1 MKKVIAILSLL
12 CMLQLTACAQWYL
25 FPGKNKRTT
34 PSVEKKEEPKRESSS
49 PQESAAA
56 PSDSAATEEKAE
68 EDDFFF
74 GIPSSTGVS
83 LILPVN
89 AGPDKSAAGFM
100 EMYSGAL
107 LALRDLGLGGTK
119 INLRFVDSATEDLQ
133 DESIYRE
140 SDVIIGPVTYSE
152 ISEALRFCGRKMLVS
167 PLEPKSAAL
176 AQQGENV
183 IQAPT
188 PWTYQVDEIVSWL
201 QSELEFGD
209 EVIVFKENSQPGEQA
224 TYLLDRIRERGILTR
239 SVTTAEELGEPQL
252 KGKFRVLIASDNES
266 FISESI
272 KQLGIAAT
280 IKGNIVLY
288 TTSRVRNCVSP
299 DVLDLYNTEA
309 RLTASYFIDYD
320 SQQVKDFV
328 LAYRALFGYEPG
340 SFAFQGYDTMTYFVK
355 MCSEYGRRWWRR
367 LPEKSWRGLQ
377 SDFRFDRSE
386 ADGRVNTAVRK
397 VIYGKDLS
405 MTLAQ

>member
-1 MKKVIAILSLL
+1 MKKVIVILSLL
-12 CMLQLTACAQWYL
+12 CTLQLTACAQWYL

-34 PSVEKKEEPKRESSS
+34 PSVEKKEEPKRESSR
-49 PQESAAA
+49 PQESTAAA
-56 PSDSAATEEKAE
+56 PDSVARAAERE

-74 GIPSSTGVS
+74 GIPSSTSVS

-89 AGPDKSAAGFM
+89 AGSGKSTSSFM

-119 INLRFVDSATEDLQ
+119 INLRFVDSATEDFQ

-140 SDVIIGPVTYSE
+140 SNVIIGPVTYSD
-152 ISEALRFCGRKMLVS
+152 IAKALQVCGRKMLVS
-167 PLEPKSAAL
+167 PLEPQSAAL
-176 AQQGENV
+176 AQQGENI

-188 PWTYQVDEIVSWL
+188 PWTYQVDEIVDWL
-201 QSELEFGD
+201 RRELEFGD

-224 TYLLDRIRERGILTR
+224 AYLLDRIREKGILFR
-239 SVTTAEELGEPQL
+239 SVTSIEELGDPQL
-252 KGKFRVLIASDNES
+252 KGKFRVLIASDNDS

-328 LAYRALFGYEPG
+328 LAYRSLYGYEPS

-355 MCSEYGRRWWRR
+355 ACSEYGRRWWRR

-377 SDFRFDRSE
+377 SDFRFDRAA
-386 ADGRVNTAVRK
+386 ADGRINTAVRK

-405 MTLAQ
+405 MTLVK